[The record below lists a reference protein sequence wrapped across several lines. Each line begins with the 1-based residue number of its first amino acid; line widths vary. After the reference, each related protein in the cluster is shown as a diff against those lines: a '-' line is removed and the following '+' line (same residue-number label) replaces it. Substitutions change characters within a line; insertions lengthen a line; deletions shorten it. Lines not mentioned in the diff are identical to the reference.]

1 MLFSGCLFSKT
12 NMSIKTWSFR
22 VNLIDLDSYWF
33 AFGRSDLPL
42 AGASMFHWLE
52 APLPRAFVTYLTRV
66 SWSYINI
73 RTYKAQIFV
82 SYRQVQFWMQP
93 VQLRSLSIMIAPW
106 RSKAF
111 ETFERLAYAVLGAN
125 SNWFSIWGRSGKLWE
140 LSASQGMLAIWKCF
154 NAQRL
159 WTWKL
164 HTLTQTHLL
173 CVSHFCLT

>member
-1 MLFSGCLFSKT
+1 
-12 NMSIKTWSFR
+12 MSIKTWSFR

-73 RTYKAQIFV
+73 RTYKVQIFV
-82 SYRQVQFWMQP
+82 SYRQVQFWMQL

-125 SNWFSIWGRSGKLWE
+125 SNWFRIWGRSGKLWE
-140 LSASQGMLAIWKCF
+140 LSASQGMQSENVSTLGFGRESYA
-154 NAQRL
+154 
-159 WTWKL
+159 
-164 HTLTQTHLL
+164 HTHTHTHILIR
-173 CVSHFCLT
+173 T